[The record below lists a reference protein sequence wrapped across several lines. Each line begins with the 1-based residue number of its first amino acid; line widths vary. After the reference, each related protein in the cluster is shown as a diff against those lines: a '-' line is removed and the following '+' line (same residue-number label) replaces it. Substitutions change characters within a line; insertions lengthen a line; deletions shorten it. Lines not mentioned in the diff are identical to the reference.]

1 MKEEIRSKIKVG
13 VDDEAENRDRV
24 AMIESLGKSMKTQ
37 T

>member
-13 VDDEAENRDRV
+13 VDEEAENLDRV